1 MQLGLI
7 KQTKHWKT
15 VKNIHSFTHSFT
27 HTNMHAHLKPDVP
40 TLKNTGTGAS
50 AVVRLPVFSRHL
62 VRFVSCTADKNT
74 FAAYVLS
81 NKEGDVPVSYSS
93 LMGTSSRGTIAS
105 KEPVLQCCNVV
116 MEITVCSKKRTSTHS
131 FNLLPWRRFVHDT
144 APDDNLL
151 CKEKEPGR
159 RVRAHAAP
167 TAESHPLHLTS
178 QQSGPWL
185 VKYSSWNSEENE
197 RIIGLEKDRSL
208 YRERR
213 HILVNPKKTS
223 LTEHLWISWSS
234 FFINLTYSLNSRFL
248 YFSIIYILL

>member
-1 MQLGLI
+1 
-7 KQTKHWKT
+7 
-15 VKNIHSFTHSFT
+15 
-27 HTNMHAHLKPDVP
+27 MHAHIKPDVP
-40 TLKNTGTGAS
+40 TLKKTGRGAS

-74 FAAYVLS
+74 FTACVSS

-167 TAESHPLHLTS
+167 TVESHPLHLTS

-185 VKYSSWNSEENE
+185 VKYSSWNPDENE
-197 RIIGLEKDRSL
+197 RNTGLEQDRTL

-213 HILVNPKKTS
+213 HILVNQKQTT
-223 LTEHLWISWSS
+223 LTKHLRISWST
-234 FFINLTYSLNSRFL
+234 FLINLTYSLNSRFL
-248 YFSIIYILL
+248 YFSIIYLLL